1 MLFLINQKNNKLFTL
16 SYLGKEKNVE
26 LPVLSVS
33 EDTVQMLLSYYINNN
48 SEYQFTYNFIA

>member
-33 EDTVQMLLSYYINNN
+33 EDTVQMLLFYYINNN
-48 SEYQFTYNFIA
+48 SEFINLLTIL

>member
-1 MLFLINQKNNKLFTL
+1 MLLLINQKNIKLFTL

-48 SEYQFTYNFIA
+48 SEFINLLTIL

>member
-1 MLFLINQKNNKLFTL
+1 MLFLINQKNIKLFTL

-48 SEYQFTYNFIA
+48 SEFINLLTIL

>member
-1 MLFLINQKNNKLFTL
+1 MLFLINQKNIKLFTL

-33 EDTVQMLLSYYINNN
+33 EDAVQMLLSYYINNN
-48 SEYQFTYNFIA
+48 SEFINLLTIL